1 MLASR
6 ASFWRKSVICLLARA
21 AGRPYI
27 LHVHGGEMM
36 QFYEDESSPAV
47 QRFIRSIYSHA
58 SLVLALSEDWRRNLL
73 RICPSMRVE
82 VLHNAVALPDESRLR
97 RLQTRA
103 PAILALGDLRQRK
116 GTYDLV
122 RAFARIAASYP
133 RLELVCAGNGETQAV
148 RDLAEQLDV
157 GARVSCP
164 GYLRGEQKAAELA
177 GATIFVLPS
186 YAEGMPMALLEAMS
200 WGLPVIASRV
210 GGIPQLVE
218 HEVTGL
224 LIEPGDIDGLA
235 AACQRLLD
243 SPALQE
249 RLGRAA
255 RARVEERFS
264 VDAALEQLS
273 RIYRQ
278 FGIAELPIR
287 GTLS

>member
-1 MLASR
+1 
-6 ASFWRKSVICLLARA
+6 
-21 AGRPYI
+21 
-27 LHVHGGEMM
+27 
-36 QFYEDESSPAV
+36 
-47 QRFIRSIYSHA
+47 
-58 SLVLALSEDWRRNLL
+58 
-73 RICPSMRVE
+73 
-82 VLHNAVALPDESRLR
+82 
-97 RLQTRA
+97 
-103 PAILALGDLRQRK
+103 
-116 GTYDLV
+116 
-122 RAFARIAASYP
+122 
-133 RLELVCAGNGETQAV
+133 
-148 RDLAEQLDV
+148 
-157 GARVSCP
+157 
-164 GYLRGEQKAAELA
+164 
-177 GATIFVLPS
+177 
-186 YAEGMPMALLEAMS
+186 MALLEAMS